1 MPTFQPSFIVV
12 IVLPQDFYAQPTL
25 TVARELLG
33 QRLVREWDGQRLSGL
48 IVETEAYVGPD
59 DSASHAYLNRNSG
72 RAQVMFGPP
81 GRTYVYFI
89 YGMHFMLNIVTEA
102 AGFPAAVLIRAI
114 EPQEGVDLMRTN
126 RAPSSQIPASSPP
139 HLFVP
144 PPPRLTN
151 GPAKLCQA
159 LRIDKKLN
167 DWNVT
172 LGQNLW
178 LEDAPAP
185 FADAIITG
193 PRVGIDYAQPE
204 DRAAPWRFWLRDN
217 PFVSKR

>member
-1 MPTFQPSFIVV
+1 MEKTGFPFFQPSHILVT
-12 IVLPQDFYAQPTL
+12 ILPQDFYARPTL

-33 QRLVREWDGQRLSGL
+33 QRLVRELDGQRLSGL
-48 IVETEAYVGPD
+48 IVETEAYIGPN
-59 DSASHAYLNRNSG
+59 DSASHAYAKRNSG
-72 RAQVMFGPP
+72 RARVMFGPP

-89 YGMHFMLNIVTEA
+89 YGMHFMLNIVTEVE
-102 AGFPAAVLIRAI
+102 GFPAAVLIRAV
-114 EPQEGVDLMRTN
+114 EPQESVDLMQTN
-126 RAPSSQIPASSPP
+126 RFPSPRLLASSMPQ
-139 HLFVP
+139 
-144 PPPRLTN
+144 LTN

-167 DWNVT
+167 NWDLT
-172 LGQNLW
+172 QGQALW
-178 LEDAPAP
+178 LETALAVPADTV
-185 FADAIITG
+185 ATG